1 MDLCNDLLSPAE
13 VSEILKVSKRTV
25 LRWLEKG
32 KLPGIRVGDRLI
44 KIPREGLDNIITEYK
59 IKKSKMPDYEA
70 DPFLYLDEWV
80 SDMGENLPED
90 LAEKHDYYLYGTP
103 ERKKP
108 PTNILFRPVLKNYS
122 SEL

>member
-1 MDLCNDLLSPAE
+1 MDLCNNLLSPAE

-59 IKKSKMPDYEA
+59 IKKNAGKKSKMPDYEA
-70 DPFLYLDEWV
+70 DPFLHVDEWV
-80 SDMGENLPED
+80 PDMGENLPED
-90 LAEKHDYYLYGTP
+90 LAEEHDHYLYGTP
-103 ERKKP
+103 KRREQ
-108 PTNILFRPVLKNYS
+108 V
-122 SEL
+122 